1 RVHRVPGQI
10 RGCLRTA
17 EPTRSIRPY
26 HAQFSTR
33 GVRPGSRRAR
43 EFKGVRKGHDHD
55 GPYVSNGVAFDFS
68 NTSALVTGGTSGIGL
83 AVASAFSEAGAS
95 VTITGTKPS
104 AGDYEVDLTRFA
116 YRQLQ
121 MRDPQ
126 SVDELSE

>member
-1 RVHRVPGQI
+1 M
-10 RGCLRTA
+10 
-17 EPTRSIRPY
+17 
-26 HAQFSTR
+26 
-33 GVRPGSRRAR
+33 
-43 EFKGVRKGHDHD
+43 
-55 GPYVSNGVAFDFS
+55 SNGVAFDFS

-126 SVDELSE
+126 SVGEIRSTIAARTHRLDKAGRKTPERRNPPIPLRLGVRPPRQLL